1 MAQAKLLLDTN
12 IVIDYLN
19 EREPYYQKARLLMIA
34 GRVGEFDLWMSSS
47 QITDLIYILSEG
59 GAQSLIPL
67 VLERLRGL
75 RTFVNIHPAS
85 DSEIDRMLASS
96 WKDPEDALLI
106 RGGAE
111 HKSGRAHHAQ
121 HIGFRERPH
130 QSNGLRRVFR
140 LDAPRARSL
149 LRRSRGLRL
158 RPVITRAQPEAR
170 SDRIA
175 ARR

>member
-1 MAQAKLLLDTN
+1 
-12 IVIDYLN
+12 
-19 EREPYYQKARLLMIA
+19 MIA

-96 WKDPEDALLI
+96 WKDPEDALLFEVALSI
-106 RGGAE
+106 KADALITRNTSDFE
-111 HKSGRAHHAQ
+111 SGLIKAMDCEE
-121 HIGFRERPH
+121 FFDWMLRER
-130 QSNGLRRVFR
+130 GLCYDEV
-140 LDAPRARSL
+140 A
-149 LRRSRGLRL
+149 
-158 RPVITRAQPEAR
+158 I
-170 SDRIA
+170 
-175 ARR
+175 

>member
-34 GRVGEFDLWMSSS
+34 GRVGEFDLWMSPS

-96 WKDPEDALLI
+96 WKDPEDALLFEVALNI
-106 RGGAE
+106 KADALITRNTSDFE
-111 HKSGRAHHAQ
+111 SGL
-121 HIGFRERPH
+121 IKVMDCEEFFDWMLRER
-130 QSNGLRRVFR
+130 GLCYDEV
-140 LDAPRARSL
+140 A
-149 LRRSRGLRL
+149 
-158 RPVITRAQPEAR
+158 V
-170 SDRIA
+170 
-175 ARR
+175 